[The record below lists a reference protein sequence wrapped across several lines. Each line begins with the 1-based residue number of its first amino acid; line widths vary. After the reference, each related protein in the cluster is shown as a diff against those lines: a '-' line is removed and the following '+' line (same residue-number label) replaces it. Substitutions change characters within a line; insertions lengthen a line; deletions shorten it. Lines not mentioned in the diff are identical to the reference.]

1 MDTEIVY
8 RRLGQILYESGI
20 AAIFDLQAED
30 LIDSNSRKLQEIIG
44 FLYQAGDE
52 YTFSRRNQKKMR
64 LEGERHLGSVD

>member
-1 MDTEIVY
+1 MDKEVVY

-20 AAIFDLQAED
+20 ADIFDLTDGD
-30 LIDSNSRKLQEIIG
+30 LLDVNSSKIQEIIG

-64 LEGERHLGSVD
+64 LEGERHLGFVG